1 MKKILSTCFLC
12 IMTALF
18 LLGAASCAETKSIY
32 TVTFKD
38 WDGTVL
44 YEQTLAEGE
53 VPAYEGNAPSRAATA
68 EFTYTFAGWKGA
80 DGVILD
86 AFPAVTAHTEYTA
99 AYNAVKNQYAVRF
112 VCEGVT
118 LEEKTLEYGSA
129 VEYRGEEPQK
139 AATAE
144 YTFLFDGWTD
154 GTNSYAKDEALPVL
168 TGETEYTAV
177 FKTDKNEYKVMWSV
191 EGTVTEGYFAY
202 GTKAEYAGETPSKDK
217 TAQYTYAF
225 AGWARTEGGEV
236 LDAEEMT
243 VTGEVTFYAV
253 FSSTVNRYA
262 VKFVNEGTELSSE
275 TLEYGTVPAY
285 EGQTP
290 VKISTAQYDYVFAGW
305 NDGQADYSTED
316 TLPAVTGEATYTAI
330 FTPVLR
336 QYNVHWVID
345 GADNTV
351 AADYGTV
358 PAYAGTPSK
367 PSTEDYEYHFKGWSL
382 TEGGELVDLSEFT
395 VDGEKTFYA
404 VFEEVKKQFT
414 VTFSVDGTETSYKAD
429 KGSVPFYEGTPVKES
444 DPQYNYTF
452 AGWSLSEDGEVIELS
467 SQIVDRDIVY
477 YAVFTA
483 AEREYLVAF
492 YVDGNVKEERY
503 FKYNETPVFS
513 GEAPVREETVQYTYE
528 FAGWSL
534 TENGEVVDL
543 SAEKVA
549 QDTEYFAIFNET
561 LRNYTL
567 RIDYNLRDGGA
578 AGEPLELSLAYGT
591 QYGKDQTA
599 TPEKEGYLPDQF
611 FVSGVMEGD
620 VSYTVTYSA
629 CDVWDGS
636 VADAFA
642 GGSGTAEDPYLI
654 ATGAQLAY
662 LSELSRNVSYGQDQ
676 YYRLTSSIDLN
687 NLPWTPI
694 CFNGGTNTTYKWF
707 WGNFDGDGYTI
718 ANMSYDNTGLYAV
731 GLFAASK
738 GNIYDLTIHGTISAK
753 NRIGGL
759 VYYLQSGTVSNI
771 RSYVDITSAE
781 KTGVVGGVVGVAEK
795 TSTISGC
802 SYYGNITTTAAS
814 TVTVGG
820 IVGSFKTTSVIS
832 DCVNYG
838 NIRGNI
844 SSVGGVVGAIAD
856 SSAVR
861 CVNYGTLEGD
871 MGSCGGIAGKAT
883 ASQMEACVNYG
894 TVSSIA
900 EGGMI
905 GGIVGNCYSAGM
917 SVTDCKNYGNITGTV
932 KVGGIAGYNTQLVSG
947 CENHGTI
954 TATVSEA
961 GGIVGQYGGTI
972 ESCDNYGD
980 VYTALYGGGI
990 IGSSYKATV
999 QDCNNYGAVRFL
1011 EDSEGDGKGF
1021 GGICGWITTTSSIS
1035 GCTNYGDVWAK
1046 TNVGGIGGYLGA
1058 GSTVTDCVNQ
1068 GTADGNSYVDDL
1080 IGFDNN

>member
-1 MKKILSTCFLC
+1 MKKIRSTCLLC

-18 LLGAASCAETKSIY
+18 LLGAVSCAETKSIY

-44 YEQTLAEGE
+44 YEQSLKEGE

-86 AFPAVTAHTEYTA
+86 AFPAVTANAEYTA

-177 FKTDKNEYKVMWSV
+177 FKTDKNEYKVAWSV
-191 EGTVTEGYFAY
+191 EGAVTEKYLAY
-202 GTKAEYAGETPSKDK
+202 GTKAVYGGETPSKEN

-243 VTGEVTFYAV
+243 ITSEVTFYAV

-262 VKFVNEGTELSSE
+262 VKFVNDGTELSSE

-290 VKISTAQYDYVFAGW
+290 VKASTAQYHYVFAGW

-367 PSTEDYEYHFKGWSL
+367 PSTEEYDYRFKGWSL
-382 TEGGELVDLSEFT
+382 TEGGELVELTDFT
-395 VDGEKTFYA
+395 VKGELTFYA

-414 VTFSVDGTETSYKAD
+414 VTFSIDGTETSYKAD

-452 AGWSLSEDGEVIELS
+452 AGWSLSEDGEIIELS

-492 YVDGNVKEERY
+492 YVDGIAKEETY

-513 GEAPVREETVQYTYE
+513 GETPVREETVQYTYE

-534 TENGEVVDL
+534 TEDGEIVDL

-591 QYGKDQTA
+591 RYGKEQTA

-636 VADAFA
+636 VADGFA

-676 YYRLTSSIDLN
+676 YYRLTASIDLN
-687 NLPWTPI
+687 HLPWTPI

-707 WGNFDGDGYTI
+707 YGNFDGDGYTI

-759 VYYLQSGTVSNI
+759 VYYVQGGTIGNI
-771 RSYVDITSAE
+771 RSYVNIICADKS
-781 KTGVVGGVVGVAEK
+781 GVVGGIVGVAEK

-802 SYYGNITTTAAS
+802 SYYGNITTTAGS
-814 TVTVGG
+814 TANVGG
-820 IVGSFKTTSVIS
+820 IAGSFKSS
-832 DCVNYG
+832 SMNDCVNYG
-838 NIRGNI
+838 AI
-844 SSVGGVVGAIAD
+844 SGDNASVGGIIGTSTASTVE
-856 SSAVR
+856 R
-861 CVNYGTLEGD
+861 CVNYGDIT
-871 MGSCGGIAGKAT
+871 ST
-883 ASQMEACVNYG
+883 
-894 TVSSIA
+894 A
-900 EGGMI
+900 EGGKV

-947 CENHGTI
+947 CVNYGTI

-961 GGIVGQYGGTI
+961 GGIVGEYGGTI
-972 ESCDNYGD
+972 QSCDNYGD

-999 QDCNNYGAVRFL
+999 QDCNNYGAVRLL
-1011 EDSEGDGKGF
+1011 EDSEGEGKGF

-1058 GSTVTDCVNQ
+1058 GSTVTDCVNE
-1068 GTADGNSYVDDL
+1068 GTADGNSHVGDL